1 MLTNRQLSCL
11 LSFLATLLSLSFCT
25 PARAEEQPGAAD
37 AIEEAATIAAPEQ
50 SPSSAAPGTP
60 VADPKDPWHV
70 GFTFYLWFPGV
81 HGTTGIG
88 GRDVTFSASP
98 GDLLSHF
105 RFGLMGL
112 VTAEHNRW
120 VLLSDLVWVR
130 LQANQQRV
138 LPLPG
143 QPQLTA
149 QVKSWQL
156 LVNPEFGYRFLD
168 GEKIK
173 MDALPFG
180 VRYWHLG
187 SSLALSS
194 PSVPGRTFSGSQNWA
209 DPVMGARIV
218 VPFTPRT
225 QAVIWGDAG
234 GWGAGAQLDYNIVG
248 ALEFKLNPKFT
259 LDAGWRY
266 LYVNYISGTFLYKTA
281 MSGVAA
287 GVTYNF
293 K

>member
-1 MLTNRQLSCL
+1 MFTNARSSCFLS
-11 LSFLATLLSLSFCT
+11 AMILSLLLCKVVV
-25 PARAEEQPGAAD
+25 AEDERTGAAD
-37 AIEEAATIAAPEQ
+37 ASVQAAPT
-50 SPSSAAPGTP
+50 AAPTNAAP
-60 VADPKDPWHV
+60 DPTDPWHV

-105 RFGLMGL
+105 RFGLMGVL
-112 VTAEHNRW
+112 TAEHNRW
-120 VLLSDLVWVR
+120 VFLSDLMWIR
-130 LQANQQRV
+130 LEANQQKV

-143 QPQLTA
+143 EPQLTA

-156 LVNPEFGYRFLD
+156 LVNPEFGYRFLN

-180 VRYWHLG
+180 VRFWHLG
-187 SSLALSS
+187 SSLGLSS
-194 PSVPGRTFSGSQNWA
+194 SMQGRTFSGSQNWA
-209 DPVMGARIV
+209 DPVMGARII

-225 QAVIWGDAG
+225 QALIWGDAG

-248 ALEFKLNPKFT
+248 ALEFKLTPKWT

-266 LYVNYISGTFLYKTA
+266 LYVNYLSGRFLYKTA
-281 MSGVAA
+281 YSGVAA
-287 GVTYNF
+287 GVSYNF